1 MEKLIEFLQEKI
13 DCYNEIL
20 KHREDEWLKGYVT
33 GLIQAKQEA
42 ETIQNLSK

>member
-1 MEKLIEFLQEKI
+1 MEKLIEVLQEKI

-20 KHREDEWLKGYVT
+20 KYKEDEWMKGYVD
-33 GLIQAKQEA
+33 GLLHAKQEA

>member
-1 MEKLIEFLQEKI
+1 MEKLIEILQEKI

-20 KHREDEWLKGYVT
+20 KYKEDEWMKGYVN
-33 GLIQAKQEA
+33 GLLQAKQEA